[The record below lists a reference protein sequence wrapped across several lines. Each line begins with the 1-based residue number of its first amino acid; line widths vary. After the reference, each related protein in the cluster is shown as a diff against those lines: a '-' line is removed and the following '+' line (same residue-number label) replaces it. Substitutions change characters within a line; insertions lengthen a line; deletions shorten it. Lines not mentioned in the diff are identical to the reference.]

1 MTPSVRAAATREAIM
16 EAARHEFGA
25 NGYDR
30 ATTRAIARRA
40 GVAEGTLYRH
50 FSGKQELLTACL
62 ADVVL
67 APIHTLFCDDG
78 RTDRQIICDFITDR
92 IRLWS
97 NNLPALRVL
106 LSQAMFND
114 SVRQSW
120 YEHVMVP
127 GLAAVTQYIQRRID
141 QGVFRPVQPQIA
153 ARALLGMVLS
163 LGFMSAAVG
172 GERLPHTE
180 DTLVETFAD
189 LFLSGMLAT
198 H

>member
-1 MTPSVRAAATREAIM
+1 MESSKRAEVTRERIL

-25 NGYDR
+25 AGYDR

-50 FSGKQELLTACL
+50 FTGKQELLTACL
-62 ADVVL
+62 AEVIL
-67 APIHTLFCDDG
+67 APIHTLFSDDG
-78 RTDRQIICDFITDR
+78 RTDHQIICDFIHDR
-92 IRLWS
+92 IQLWS

-114 SVRQSW
+114 SVRQNW
-120 YEHVMVP
+120 YEHVMIP
-127 GLAAVTQYIQRRID
+127 GLAAVTRYIERRIE
-141 QGVFRPVQPQIA
+141 QGVFRPVQPQVA

-172 GERLPHTE
+172 GERLPPPE
-180 DTLVETFAD
+180 DALVETFAD
-189 LFLSGMLAT
+189 IFLRGILAER
-198 H
+198 